1 MDAERYDELVARV
14 RELEY
19 QKAAELTRIYADLQG
34 AYGKW
39 LISTLL
45 VVHGAA
51 IGFIAQSDKLS
62 EALIPGPFLC
72 HGFGLILALLAGLMA
87 WANWSL
93 HMGEQLA
100 ISPKL
105 IINDDHWPKPYTGR
119 ARTYVRVTFRLSVAF
134 GLLSAALILAS
145 ILASWSAFG

>member
-51 IGFIAQSDKLS
+51 IGFIAQSDKL
-62 EALIPGPFLC
+62 LISTE
-72 HGFGLILALLAGLMA
+72 
-87 WANWSL
+87 N
-93 HMGEQLA
+93 
-100 ISPKL
+100 
-105 IINDDHWPKPYTGR
+105 
-119 ARTYVRVTFRLSVAF
+119 
-134 GLLSAALILAS
+134 
-145 ILASWSAFG
+145 